1 MIFNLLSGRGR
12 HALPAAALAVALALP
27 WATQAA
33 VTLPAA
39 APETPAAAPAQGGGA
54 APSAPGAVSTPAF
67 DDRPIEGR
75 AVGELARRKA
85 ALDKREQDL
94 EQREARIAAAE
105 ALARREIAT
114 LTALRIDVEK
124 LVSRESAGAE
134 QDLALLA
141 ALYAN
146 MKPNQAAMIL
156 GKLDIP
162 KAAAILRRLDTRLA
176 GPVLAS
182 MDPGMAAGITQ
193 ELERHRAPFRQ

>member
-1 MIFNLLSGRGR
+1 MSFELSSGRGR
-12 HALPAAALAVALALP
+12 HALPAAALAMFLSWGA
-27 WATQAA
+27 QAA
-33 VTLPAA
+33 VTLPAV
-39 APETPAAAPAQGGGA
+39 APETPAAAAPAQGGA
-54 APSAPGAVSTPAF
+54 STPGAVNTPAF

-94 EQREARIAAAE
+94 EQREARVAAAE

-114 LTALRIDVEK
+114 LTALRTDVEK

-182 MDPGMAAGITQ
+182 MDPSVAAGITQ
-193 ELERHRAPFRQ
+193 ELERHRAPFRP